1 MSIWDDIAD
10 TPREAE
16 SLRLRSELM
25 LAIEK
30 RISGEGWPQAAVGRK
45 LGLTESRVSELLQ
58 GKISKFPLDVLV
70 GIGAELGIR
79 LKVAE
84 CDRPLKTYSLAE
96 VTGMVLPPDL
106 NDPEGWL
113 ARYLRAGKIGGY
125 KVGRTWRMTHQD
137 VEDLITSNRTRP
149 DTAPVAD
156 ENRRG
161 PSRRSRML
169 RVP

>member
-1 MSIWDDIAD
+1 
-10 TPREAE
+10 
-16 SLRLRSELM
+16 M
-25 LAIEK
+25 L
-30 RISGEGWPQAAVGRK
+30 
-45 LGLTESRVSELLQ
+45 ELLQ

-70 GIGAELGIR
+70 GIAAELGIR

-96 VTGMVLPPDL
+96 VTRMVLPPDL

-125 KVGRTWRMTHQD
+125 KIGRTWRMTQQD
-137 VEDLITSNRTRP
+137 VEDLITSTRTRT
-149 DTAPVAD
+149 DTAVAD

-161 PSRRSRML
+161 LSRRSRML
-169 RVP
+169 RMP

>member
-1 MSIWDDIAD
+1 MSVWDDIAD

-25 LAIEK
+25 IAIEK
-30 RISGEGWPQAAVGRK
+30 RVAGEDWSRAAVGKK
-45 LGLTESRVSELLQ
+45 LGLSESRVSELLQ

-70 GIGAELGIR
+70 GIAAELGVR
-79 LKVAE
+79 LRAAA
-84 CDRPLKTYSLAE
+84 CDRPFKTYSLAE
-96 VTGMVLPPDL
+96 VAGMVLPPDL

-125 KVGRTWRMTHQD
+125 KIGRRWRMTHQD
-137 VEDLITSNRTRP
+137 VEDLITSCRTRA
-149 DTAPVAD
+149 DAAVAD

-161 PSRRSRML
+161 LSRRSRML
-169 RVP
+169 RMP